1 LLDRCTLLA
10 WHKLNFLRSIID
22 DHHKLVAYCRDL
34 SFVNEYPSVPLIIYL
49 AVPKPGSLKVREC
62 YSMPPSLRFCEMQRS
77 SECQAGPTGL
87 QSLIGRGHFAVR
99 TMGLGRCGA
108 KRRQWEEN
116 KHMKLAKAPEHAA
129 V

>member
-1 LLDRCTLLA
+1 MWNLTVKLRGRPEAPDQAPRAHTVFSARGADTEAVHGPLQRLLDRCTLLA

-62 YSMPPSLRFCEMQRS
+62 YSMPPSLR
-77 SECQAGPTGL
+77 
-87 QSLIGRGHFAVR
+87 
-99 TMGLGRCGA
+99 
-108 KRRQWEEN
+108 
-116 KHMKLAKAPEHAA
+116 
-129 V
+129 